1 MGYTPQN
8 YKRIRELVTK
18 QQLITME
25 NTDINWTWPLPSRN
39 LQTTNS
45 RDITDLNLQAT
56 IIKFLR
62 KETQKKRNRN
72 LLRDVTPRM
81 NGSDVC
87 LLMFH

>member
-25 NTDINWTWPLPSRN
+25 NTDIHWTWPLPSRN

-62 KETQKKRNRN
+62 KETQKKTFRIFWNKIQN
-72 LLRDVTPRM
+72 
-81 NGSDVC
+81 S
-87 LLMFH
+87 